1 MHERHFGS
9 DVLRGCLWMIGKAV
23 IVVVAIAGPPLL
35 GPSPVSQPVPWLD
48 AGDVAL
54 VSSAAATESVV
65 TPATASGDE
74 PR

>member
-1 MHERHFGS
+1 MPRAE
-9 DVLRGCLWMIGKAV
+9 LCLEAKLPGHGLPAHK
-23 IVVVAIAGPPLL
+23 GPPLL

-54 VSSAAATESVV
+54 ESSAAATESVV
-65 TPATASGDE
+65 TPATDSGDE